1 MTSSTDA
8 AARHAITER
17 SLVKPARTLLR
28 VPPLAEP
35 PVRLFLTSMAV
46 LFVELL
52 LIRWIPAYAVFVGF
66 FSNFILMSSFLGI
79 GIGIM
84 LGPRI
89 ERLPVSPFWF
99 LLFATVVIVL
109 GGQLNLKVASPEE
122 IFFGLDASVSS
133 DLNFLV
139 LPVVALLTVGV
150 MASLAA
156 PLGPLFRAMPPLRA
170 YTIDIAGSLAGIL
183 AFTVLSASGTDPL
196 LWFGVAGALAGLLAL
211 GRGVNSWAGVP
222 IATSVAIGVLLVA
235 QGLTSGDFWSPY
247 YRVTTFDDLA
257 RPAFATPAEDRLP
270 PRYVFVSGIPHQQM
284 DSVELALDNPLYGQI
299 YRWFP
304 ERRFEKVLVIGAGS
318 GTDVALALARGS
330 REVDAVEIDRV
341 MADIGRRYHVNRPYD
356 DPRVTSI
363 IEDGRAYLARTTER
377 YDLIVFALTDSL
389 TLVTGTANVRLES
402 FLFTEQSMA
411 LARDHLTD
419 DGVFV
424 MYNIYR
430 QSWLVT
436 KLADMVG
443 GTFGHQPW
451 LRLDGPVD
459 AVIAAGPAVA
469 ATGTPPGDTV
479 DPVPNDGGP
488 APRHATDDWPFL
500 YLRSEAIPGYYLAG
514 LVFLVLI
521 GMGALFLAGRGGGAL
536 RAFSPHFFALGAA
549 FLLLETRSLVSFS
562 LLFGSTW
569 LVNALAFGAILT
581 SVLLSIGVTA
591 RLPRLP
597 RRPLYALLAGT
608 IVIAYLLPPDRLLID
623 PPGLRYVLAAVI
635 AFAPVFVANLVFTRS
650 FADSER
656 PDIAFASNLLGAMVG
671 GALEYLSLLTGFRT
685 LGLIALGLYLLAWLF
700 VSRFRVLGDRAVARS
715 PVFGRT

>member
-1 MTSSTDA
+1 MDA
-8 AARHAITER
+8 D
-17 SLVKPARTLLR
+17 RTLLR
-28 VPPLAEP
+28 VRPLAAP

-79 GIGIM
+79 GIGIL
-84 LGPRI
+84 LGSRL
-89 ERLPVSPFWF
+89 ERLPIAPFWV

-109 GGQLNLKVASPEE
+109 GGQLRLKVAGPEE
-122 IFFGLDASVSS
+122 IFFGLDASRSN

-139 LPVVALLTVGV
+139 LPIIALLTVGV

-156 PLGPLFRAMPPLRA
+156 PLGALFRTMPPLRA
-170 YTIDIAGSLAGIL
+170 YAIDIGGSLAGIG

-196 LWFGVAGALAGLLAL
+196 LWFSVAGGLVALLAL
-211 GRGVNSWAGVP
+211 GRGVTRWAGVP
-222 IATSVAIGVLLVA
+222 IALSTAITVLLLSQQA
-235 QGLTSGDFWSPY
+235 ITGDLWSPY
-247 YRVTTFDDLA
+247 YRVTTWNDLA
-257 RPAFATPAEDRLP
+257 QPAMVGPEEDRLP
-270 PRYVFVSGIPHQQM
+270 PRYIFVSGIPHQQM
-284 DSVELALDNPLYGQI
+284 DSVELALDNALYGQV

-304 ERRFEKVLVIGAGS
+304 DRTFENVLVIGAGS

-341 MADIGRRYHVNRPYD
+341 MAELGRRYHVDRPYD
-356 DPRVTSI
+356 DPRVTAI
-363 IEDGRAYLARTTER
+363 IEDGRAFLARSDER

-430 QSWLVT
+430 QPWLVT
-436 KLADMVG
+436 KLVDMTG
-443 GTFGHQPW
+443 ATFGHPPF

-459 AVIAAGPAVA
+459 AVIAAGPGVA
-469 ATGTPPGDTV
+469 ATGGTPPGDRV
-479 DPVPNDGGP
+479 DAIPNDGGP
-488 APRHATDDWPFL
+488 TPRRATDDWPFL
-500 YLRSEAIPGYYLAG
+500 YLRTEAVPAYYLAG
-514 LVFLVLI
+514 LAFLVII
-521 GMGALFLAGRGGGAL
+521 GLAALLVAGRGDSALGG
-536 RAFSPHFFALGAA
+536 FSPHFFALGAA

-562 LLFGSTW
+562 LLFGATW
-569 LVNALAFGAILT
+569 FVNALAFAAILT

-591 RLPRLP
+591 RLRRLP

-608 IVIAYLLPPDRLLID
+608 IVIAYVLPPDRLLID
-623 PPGLRYVLAAVI
+623 PPALRYVLAALI

-650 FADSER
+650 FADSGR
-656 PDIAFASNLLGAMVG
+656 PDIAFASNLLGATVG
-671 GALEYLSLLTGFRT
+671 GALEYLSLVTGFRV
-685 LGLIALGLYLLAWLF
+685 LGLVALLLYLLAWLF
-700 VSRFRVLGDRAVARS
+700 GSRLRVMGDRSLTVA
-715 PVFGRT
+715 PALGRA